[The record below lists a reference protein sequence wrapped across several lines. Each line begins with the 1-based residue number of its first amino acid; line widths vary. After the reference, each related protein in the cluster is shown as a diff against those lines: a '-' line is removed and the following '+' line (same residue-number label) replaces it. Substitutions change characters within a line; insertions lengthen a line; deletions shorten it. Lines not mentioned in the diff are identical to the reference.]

1 MKIEKDKWVDIH
13 YTLTDEEGKVIDS
26 SVGKEPLGYIHGRGY
41 LISGLEAELEGKE
54 AGAKFKAVIAPKDA
68 YGEFDPRMVM
78 DVERE
83 KFEGI
88 DVIEVGQQFQ
98 VMTQGGP
105 AIVRVVEVGD
115 DKVKIDGNHE
125 LAGKTLTFDV
135 EVVEVREPTEDELNP
150 SCGGCGGNC
159 GGECGDGCGSCG
171 GNCDGECGD
180 GCSCEGGCDK

>member
-1 MKIEKDKWVDIH
+1 MKIEKDKWVNIH
-13 YTLTDEEGKVIDS
+13 YTLTGEDGKVIDS

-41 LISGLEAELEGKE
+41 LIPGLEAELEGKE
-54 AGAKFKAVIAPKDA
+54 AGAKFKAVIEPKDA

-78 DVERE
+78 EVERE

-125 LAGKTLTFDV
+125 LAGKKITFDV
-135 EVVEVREPTEDELNP
+135 EVVEVREPSEEELNP
-150 SCGGCGGNC
+150 SCGCGGGCGGC
-159 GGECGDGCGSCG
+159 GGDCNGDCG
-171 GNCDGECGD
+171 E
-180 GCSCEGGCDK
+180 GCSCEGGCGN